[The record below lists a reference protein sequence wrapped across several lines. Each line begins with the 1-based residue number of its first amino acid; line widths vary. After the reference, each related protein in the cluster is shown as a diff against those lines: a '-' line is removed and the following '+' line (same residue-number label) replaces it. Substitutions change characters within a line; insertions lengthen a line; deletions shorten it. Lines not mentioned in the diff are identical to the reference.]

1 LLDHGA
7 NIDAGDSKG
16 QTPLRR
22 AVNCRQLRLVQ
33 LLVRRGANPHAEDNR
48 GVTPLDVART
58 AEMKRAL
65 APTN

>member
-7 NIDAGDSKG
+7 NIDARDSKG

-22 AVNCRQLRLVQ
+22 AVNCRKLPLVQ

-58 AEMKRAL
+58 AEIGHH
-65 APTN
+65 